1 MFCAVLTL
9 PSGVVFIIPLG
20 KVLVQEF
27 GAEGSLV
34 RWKFPAPHFRAVSD
48 PASGWVWLW
57 NPSLLCLC
65 LGSLLV
71 VIWEE
76 LIVLLVAQA
85 FDIVTRQCPCELWV
99 QASWNM
105 YRCVFPKLENYWTLL
120 GRYGEAVEMLLGC
133 NLFSLSSVHIVWLSI
148 CICLS
153 QFLSECSCDERSLE
167 PSSSAFFCL
176 CCSTTCCLALHL
188 VSSLL

>member
-34 RWKFPAPHFRAVSD
+34 RWKFPAPHFRAVGD

-65 LGSLLV
+65 LVSLLV
-71 VIWEE
+71 FIWEE

-85 FDIVTRQCPCELWV
+85 FDTVTRQCSCELWV

-105 YRCVFPKLENYWTLL
+105 YRCISKTRELL
-120 GRYGEAVEMLLGC
+120 NITWQMWRSCWNATRLQSIFFILCPYCLM
-133 NLFSLSSVHIVWLSI
+133 NHMHLS
-148 CICLS
+148 
-153 QFLSECSCDERSLE
+153 F
-167 PSSSAFFCL
+167 
-176 CCSTTCCLALHL
+176 T
-188 VSSLL
+188 VS